1 MQWIFML
8 VGVVL
13 GALVGESPS
22 AALLG
27 GLLGLSL
34 GQAFRL
40 QALARQNSE
49 LAAQLKTFA
58 ARFERGTA
66 AVHERLLKV
75 EQGQAQGAAPPVS
88 ESPAPAPAAAA
99 ESELDWSLDIQPQ
112 AATAGPEA
120 DAVPD
125 VEPSA
130 AEAEA
135 VPEQAATPTAVEDG
149 WSRASGQPSLLA
161 RALSRAKAWLLG
173 GNTLLRVGVLLLFLG
188 LAFLLRYATEGL
200 VLPA

>member
-40 QALARQNSE
+40 QALARQNTE
-49 LAAQLKTFA
+49 LAAQLKNFA
-58 ARFERGTA
+58 ARFERGTTA
-66 AVHERLLKV
+66 IHERLLQI
-75 EQGQAQGAAPPVS
+75 ERDQAQGSAAPPAS
-88 ESPAPAPAAAA
+88 DSPAPAQAAA
-99 ESELDWSLDIQPQ
+99 EAELDWSLDIQSQ
-112 AATAGPEA
+112 GATAGPDP
-120 DAVPD
+120 DA
-125 VEPSA
+125 EPSA
-130 AEAEA
+130 AEADVA
-135 VPEQAATPTAVEDG
+135 PEQVAAQAGEVDG
-149 WSRASGQPSLLA
+149 WSRAPDQPSLLT
-161 RALSRAKAWLLG
+161 RALDRAKAWLLG